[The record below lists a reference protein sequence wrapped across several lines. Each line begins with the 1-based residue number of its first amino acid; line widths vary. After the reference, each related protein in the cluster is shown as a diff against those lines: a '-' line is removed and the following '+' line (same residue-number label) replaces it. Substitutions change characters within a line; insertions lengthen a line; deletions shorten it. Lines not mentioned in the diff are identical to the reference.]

1 MARESRAFDNNFSR
15 ARRNNAE
22 DKLKK
27 IDMDGVP
34 LNVFEYN
41 K

>member
-1 MARESRAFDNNFSR
+1 MAREAREFSR
-15 ARRNNAE
+15 ARRVNAE